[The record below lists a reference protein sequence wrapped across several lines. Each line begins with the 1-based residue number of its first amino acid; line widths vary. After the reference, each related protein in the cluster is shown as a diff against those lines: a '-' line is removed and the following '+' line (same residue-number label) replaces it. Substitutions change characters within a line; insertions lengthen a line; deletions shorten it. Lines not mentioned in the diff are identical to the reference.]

1 MAVPHYVRRREDS
14 ESSEY
19 KDSLEDE
26 VDSSKKIKDDGKK
39 LFVTGLREK
48 KLLCLII
55 YVIII
60 FIIAFGMLSLNILLI
75 NVLQMN
81 ARGMR
86 SLHFHNYIDP
96 DTNQQLTMVDFSGE
110 KINLGHII
118 AKSGRVY
125 GEKDKNMRIE
135 GSRIII
141 RSGEKGPS
149 YSMSN
154 GVCKIEN
161 AEDFHVLNRDDGK
174 ILFSARNPLVM
185 IDKKIKKISTKNIV
199 TNKIRSPINEEL
211 NISGENINLRGN
223 EGILLDSKNI
233 NVTID
238 TALRLK
244 TSLDGSL
251 RIISPSLRFADTHKT
266 LPLSSSPALTAS
278 VDAFKVCICNS
289 ARPKLFIVQG
299 NKPCIANTNICL

>member
-1 MAVPHYVRRREDS
+1 MTVPHYVRKRRGS
-14 ESSEY
+14 ELSEF
-19 KDSLEDE
+19 KDSLNEDSTKE
-26 VDSSKKIKDDGKK
+26 EKVDVKK

-48 KLLCLII
+48 KLLLLII
-55 YVIII
+55 YVVIL
-60 FIIAFGMLSLNILLI
+60 FIIAVGMLLLNILLI

-96 DTNQQLTMVDFSGE
+96 ETNQQLTLVDFAAE
-110 KINLGHII
+110 NINLGHVI

-135 GSRIII
+135 GSRIVI
-141 RSGEKGPS
+141 SNGENGPK

-161 AEDFHVLNRDDGK
+161 AEDFHVLNREDGK
-174 ILFSARNPLVM
+174 ILFSARNPLVV

-211 NISGENINLRGN
+211 NIIGENVNLRGN
-223 EGILLDSKNI
+223 EGILFDSKKLNI
-233 NVTID
+233 TID
-238 TALRLK
+238 TALRFK
-244 TSLDGSL
+244 TSSDGSI
-251 RIISPSLRFADTHKT
+251 RINSRSLHLASTHKT

-278 VDAFKVCICNS
+278 VNAFKVCICS
-289 ARPKLFIVQG
+289 STRPKLFVVEG
-299 NKPCIANTNICL
+299 NKACNANANICL

>member
-1 MAVPHYVRRREDS
+1 M
-14 ESSEY
+14 SEY
-19 KDSLEDE
+19 KDSLD
-26 VDSSKKIKDDGKK
+26 DDASSEEEKKIDVKE

-48 KLLCLII
+48 KLLFLII
-55 YVIII
+55 YVVIL
-60 FIIAFGMLSLNILLI
+60 FIIAIGMLAVNILLI
-75 NVLQMN
+75 NVLQIN

-86 SLHFHNYIDP
+86 SVHFNNYIDQE
-96 DTNQQLTMVDFSGE
+96 TNQQLTMVDFTGE

-149 YSMSN
+149 YSISN

-174 ILFSARNPLVM
+174 ILFSARNPLVV

-199 TNKIRSPINEEL
+199 TNKIRSPINEGL
-211 NISGENINLRGN
+211 NIIGNDINLRGN
-223 EGILLDSKNI
+223 EGILFDSKNLNI
-233 NVTID
+233 TVD

-244 TSLDGSL
+244 TSSDGSI
-251 RIISPSLRFADTHKT
+251 RIVTPSFRLANTHKT
-266 LPLSSSPALTAS
+266 LPLSTSPALTAS
-278 VDAFKVCICNS
+278 VDAFKVCICSS
-289 ARPKLFIVQG
+289 ARPKLFIVKG
-299 NKPCIANTNICL
+299 NKPCIASTNICL